1 MVRPVIKFFQ
11 CLSRFPHFDAR
22 FTVAS
27 CGPNSPI
34 GRMLFAAGD
43 QNSHQLNL
51 LLRLSKSID
60 WYSTNLTTSNFDLY
74 RFNSDRE
81 IILDC
86 NKVSMTFVMK
96 PSVGSLK

>member
-27 CGPNSPI
+27 CGPDSPI

-43 QNSHQLNL
+43 QNSQQLNL
-51 LLRLSKSID
+51 LFEAFNVHGLIIHKLDHRLK
-60 WYSTNLTTSNFDLY
+60 N
-74 RFNSDRE
+74 
-81 IILDC
+81 
-86 NKVSMTFVMK
+86 
-96 PSVGSLK
+96 